1 MEKAGVQVVVIPGN
15 HDINNKN
22 AASFDGRSRQP
33 AQIITADEFAKI
45 YNDFGYEEALDRDP
59 ASLSYT
65 YDLGPDMRLLMLD
78 SCQYSPVNKVGGM
91 IKTETYDWIDN
102 QLEKAGRTV

>member
-1 MEKAGVQVVVIPGN
+1 MISTIRVRL
-15 HDINNKN
+15 
-22 AASFDGRSRQP
+22 FDGRSRQP
-33 AQIITADEFAKI
+33 ARIITADEFAKI

-102 QLEKAGRTV
+102 QLEKSMGGRCDPSSCGSS